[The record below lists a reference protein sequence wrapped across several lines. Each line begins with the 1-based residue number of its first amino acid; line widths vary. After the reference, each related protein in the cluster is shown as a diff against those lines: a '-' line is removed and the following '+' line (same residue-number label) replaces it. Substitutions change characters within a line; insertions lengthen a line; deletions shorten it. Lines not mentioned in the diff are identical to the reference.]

1 MIAELFAIVAPIF
14 VCAGLGF
21 GWAKSKR
28 AWDTGFVTT
37 LTYYIGTP
45 CLVFATLTGTP
56 LEAAAFSQM
65 AGAAVVALAGFLIVS
80 SAVLLI
86 ARLPFR
92 PYLPSLIFPNAGNMG
107 LPLCLFAFG
116 DVGLALGIAYF
127 TITSVSN
134 FTLGVWISSGSGSAG
149 GLLRTPLIYAVLAA
163 LAFMVWEIDVPR
175 WLSNTTHL
183 IGGLTIPLILITLGV
198 SLAQLKV
205 ANVTRAVAFSLLRLG
220 MGIGVGF
227 GVALL
232 FGLEGME
239 RGIMI
244 LQSSM
249 PVAVFNYLFAQRYDN
264 SPADVA
270 GMVVVSTT
278 LSFATLPLLLLL
290 VL

>member
-1 MIAELFAIVAPIF
+1 MIGELFAIVAPIF

-21 GWAKSKR
+21 AWAKTKR
-28 AWDTGFVTT
+28 AWDTEFVTT

-80 SAVLLI
+80 SLILLV

-92 PYLPSLIFPNAGNMG
+92 PYLPALIFPNAGNMG

-134 FTLGVWISSGSGSAG
+134 FTLGVWISSGSGSPG
-149 GLLRTPLIYAVLAA
+149 MLLRTPLIYAVLAA
-163 LAFMVWEIDVPR
+163 LAFMTWEVEVPR
-175 WLSNTTHL
+175 WLGNTTHL
-183 IGGLTIPLILITLGV
+183 VGGLTIPLILITLGV

-205 ANVTRAVAFSLLRLG
+205 ANATRAVVFSLLRLG
-220 MGIGVGF
+220 MGIAVGMA
-227 GVALL
+227 VASL